1 MEVDMSQN
9 QNNDQSFQRLAMG
22 VIFICIG
29 ILFLL
34 DSLVPWLR
42 LDYTWPFFLLL
53 PAAVL
58 ILVWIRRGKSAA
70 PLVFPITL
78 LLFFCGYFLW
88 LNHVGW
94 WHADTTWPNF
104 LVGPGLAFL
113 ALYFVRRRSG
123 LLIPAVILIGLAA
136 IFYVEFARNTW
147 FMGVVLMVAGIP
159 FLLQFRESRMQQNQE
174 KTMPAPGDKEEG

>member
-1 MEVDMSQN
+1 MNQN
-9 QNNDQSFQRLAMG
+9 QSIDQSFQRLAMG
-22 VIFICIG
+22 VILICIG

-58 ILVWIRRGKSAA
+58 VLIWIRRGKSAA

-78 LLFFCGYFLW
+78 LLFFSGYFLW

-123 LLIPAVILIGLAA
+123 LLIPAFILIGLAA

-159 FLLQFRESRMQQNQE
+159 FLLQFRESRNQGDT
-174 KTMPAPGDKEEG
+174 KIAPPSSSEETEG